1 MPVKAAPR
9 LRAKHRFLGFARKK
23 PLPGYGQNGD
33 FCDLPVKCSP
43 RLRAKWRFLG
53 YARNQREHRKFVSK
67 RGVAQGK
74 EGGRSAFFKITAV
87 YGHIDENGAF
97 VRKSS

>member
-33 FCDLPVKCSP
+33 FWDLPVKAAP
-43 RLRAKWRFLG
+43 RLRVKHRFLG
-53 YARNQREHRKFVSK
+53 FARKK
-67 RGVAQGK
+67 PLPG
-74 EGGRSAFFKITAV
+74 
-87 YGHIDENGAF
+87 YGQNGDF
-97 VRKSS
+97 